1 MKTDIEIA
9 QSIPMEPIE
18 VIAAKAKIDS
28 KYLEYY
34 GKYKAKVNL
43 SINNQLETL
52 TNGHL
57 ILVTA
62 MTPTKAGEGKS
73 TTTVGLVDGLS
84 RLNKKT
90 IGCMREPSLGPVFG
104 VKGGATGG
112 GMAQVVPME
121 DINLHFT
128 GDLHAVTTANNLIS
142 AIINNVLY
150 QGNEL
155 NIDPQRILWKRAM
168 DMNDRALRSI
178 TVSQN
183 EPKAIVRE
191 DGFNITVAS
200 EIMAVLC
207 LSKDLEDLKQRI
219 GRILVAFTKDGKPV
233 TVNDLRITGSVVA
246 LLKEA
251 LKPNLV
257 QTLEKNPMFVHG
269 GPFANIA
276 HGSNSIIATRMA
288 LKLADF
294 VVTEAGFGSDLGA
307 QKFMDITAVNG
318 QFKPSAVVLVATV
331 RALKLHGHE
340 LYENLKT
347 ENLEALKAGLPN
359 LKRHTE
365 ILETYGVPFVVALN
379 RFSSDISA
387 EIKAVEDWCAE
398 KNIPFA
404 LNESWELG
412 SAGAESL
419 AQKILELMHQPNHYH
434 SIINPNTSVKDK
446 LETIAKTI
454 YGAAKIDYSDVAL
467 SQLEDIKRL
476 GLDHLNVCIAKTQSS
491 ISDDPKVL
499 GDPKGFTLK
508 IREIRLS
515 VGAGFAVAIAGP
527 IMTMPGL
534 SKDPAAY
541 HIDIDKQGK
550 ISGLF

>member
-18 VIAAKAKIDS
+18 VIASKAKIDS
-28 KYLEYY
+28 INLELY

-142 AIINNVLY
+142 AIIDNVLY

-155 NIDPQRILWKRAM
+155 NLDPERILWKRAM

-183 EPKAIVRE
+183 EPKAIVRQ

-200 EIMAVLC
+200 EVMAVLC
-207 LSKDLEDLKQRI
+207 LSKDLDDLKLRI
-219 GRILVAFTKDGKPV
+219 GRIIVAFTKDGNPV
-233 TVNDLRITGSVVA
+233 TINDLRITGSVVA
-246 LLKEA
+246 LLREA

-288 LKLADF
+288 LKLADY

-359 LKRHTE
+359 LKKHTE

-379 RFSSDISA
+379 RFSSDTPA
-387 EIKAVEDWCAE
+387 EIHAVSSWCAE
-398 KNIPFA
+398 NAVPFA
-404 LNESWELG
+404 LNESWEFG
-412 SAGAESL
+412 SSGAEAL
-419 AQKILELMHQPNHYH
+419 AVKVLELMQQPNRYH
-434 SIINPNTSVKDK
+434 SIIDPTTPVKAK
-446 LETIAKTI
+446 IETIAMTI
-454 YGAAKIDYSDVAL
+454 YGAANVEYSDVAL
-467 SQLEDIKRL
+467 NNLEDIRRL

-491 ISDDPKVL
+491 ISDDPKRL

-541 HIDIDKQGK
+541 HIDVDKQGK

>member
-18 VIAAKAKIDS
+18 VIASKAKIDNQ
-28 KYLEYY
+28 YLEFY

-43 SINNQLETL
+43 SINNQLQTL
-52 TNGHL
+52 PNGHL

-142 AIINNVLY
+142 AIIDNVLY

-155 NIDPQRILWKRAM
+155 HLDPNRILWKRAM

-183 EPKAIVRE
+183 EPKAVVRQ

-207 LSKDLEDLKQRI
+207 LSKDLEDLKLRV
-219 GRILVAFTKDGKPV
+219 GRIIVGFTTEGQPV
-233 TVNDLRITGSVVA
+233 TVNDLRVTGSVVA

-251 LKPNLV
+251 IKPNLV

-307 QKFMDITAVNG
+307 QKFMDITSVNG

-359 LKRHTE
+359 LKKHTE
-365 ILETYGVPFVVALN
+365 ILSTYGVPFVVALN
-379 RFSSDISA
+379 KFSSDTKV
-387 EIKAVEDWCAE
+387 EIEAVQHWCESHGVA
-398 KNIPFA
+398 FA
-404 LNESWELG
+404 LNESWEYG

-419 AQKILELMHQPNHYH
+419 AVKVLELIKQPNSYH
-434 SIINPNTSVKDK
+434 TILDPKDPVKTK
-446 LETIAKTI
+446 IETIAKTI
-454 YGAAKIDYSDVAL
+454 YGASAVEFSDIAL
-467 SQLEDIKRL
+467 GQLDDIRRL
-476 GLDHLNVCIAKTQSS
+476 DLEGLNVCIAKTQSS
-491 ISDDPKVL
+491 ISDDPKLL

-541 HIDIDKQGK
+541 HIDVDKQGK

>member
-9 QSIPMEPIE
+9 QSIPMESIE
-18 VIAAKAKIDS
+18 IIASKAKIDAT
-28 KYLEYY
+28 YLELY
-34 GKYKAKVNL
+34 GKYKAKINL
-43 SINNQLETL
+43 SINNQLEHL
-52 TNGHL
+52 PDGHL

-84 RLNKKT
+84 RLNKMT

-128 GDLHAVTTANNLIS
+128 GDLHAVTAANNLIS
-142 AIINNVLY
+142 AIIDNVLY

-155 NIDPQRILWKRAM
+155 NLDPERIFWKRAM

-178 TVSQN
+178 RISMN
-183 EPKAIVRE
+183 EPKAIERQ

-207 LSKDLEDLKQRI
+207 LSKDLEDLKIRI
-219 GRILVAFTKDGKPV
+219 GRIIVAFTKDGNPV
-233 TVNDLRITGSVVA
+233 TVNELRVTGSVVA

-251 LKPNLV
+251 IKPNLV

-318 QFKPSAVVLVATV
+318 QFKPSAVVLVATI
-331 RALKLHGHE
+331 RALKLHGKE
-340 LYENLKT
+340 LYENLKV
-347 ENLEALKAGLPN
+347 ENLNALAQGLPN
-359 LKRHTE
+359 LKKHTE
-365 ILETYGVPFVVALN
+365 ILATYGVPFVVALN
-379 RFSSDISA
+379 RFSSDTKA
-387 EIKAVEDWCAE
+387 EIDAVQQWCADQM
-398 KNIPFA
+398 IPFA
-404 LNESWELG
+404 LNESWEYG
-412 SAGAESL
+412 SAGAEAL
-419 AQKILELMHQPNHYH
+419 ANKVLELTKLPNTYH
-434 SIINPNTSVKDK
+434 SIINPKDSIPMK
-446 LETIAKTI
+446 IKTIAKTI
-454 YGAAKIDYSDVAL
+454 YGASAVEYSDVAL
-467 SQLEDIKRL
+467 RQLEDINRL
-476 GLDHLNVCIAKTQSS
+476 NLNELNVCIAKTQAS
-491 ISDDPKVL
+491 ISDDPKRL
-499 GDPKGFTLK
+499 GDPKGFILK

-515 VGAGFAVAIAGP
+515 TGAGFAVAIAGP

-541 HIDIDKQGK
+541 HIDVDKQGK

>member
-9 QSIPMEPIE
+9 QSTPMESIE
-18 VIAAKAKIDS
+18 VIASKAKIDS
-28 KYLEYY
+28 KYLEFY
-34 GKYKAKVNL
+34 GKYKAKINL
-43 SINNQLETL
+43 SINQQMESLP
-52 TNGHL
+52 NGHL

-84 RLNKKT
+84 RLNKMT

-142 AIINNVLY
+142 AIIDNVLY

-155 NIDPQRILWKRAM
+155 NLDPERILWKRSM

-183 EPKAIVRE
+183 EPKAIVRQ

-207 LSKDLEDLKQRI
+207 LSKDLDDLKTRI
-219 GRILVAFTKDGKPV
+219 GRILVAFTKDGQPV

-246 LLKEA
+246 LLREA

-276 HGSNSIIATRMA
+276 HGSNSIIATRLA
-288 LKLADF
+288 LKLADY

-307 QKFMDITAVNG
+307 QKFMDITSPTG
-318 QFKPSAVVLVATV
+318 QFKPSAVVLVATI
-331 RALKLHGHE
+331 RALKLHGNE

-347 ENLEALKAGLPN
+347 ENLEALTRGLPN

-365 ILETYGVPFVVALN
+365 ILSTYGVPFVVALN
-379 RFSSDISA
+379 RFSSDTKA
-387 EIKAVEDWCAE
+387 EIEVVAKWCESNA
-398 KNIPFA
+398 IPFA
-404 LNESWELG
+404 LNESWEYG
-412 SAGAESL
+412 SVGAEIL
-419 AQKILELMHQPNHYH
+419 AHKVLDLTKQANTYH
-434 SIINPNTSVKDK
+434 SIISDKDSVKTK
-446 LETIAKTI
+446 IETIAKTI
-454 YGAAKIDYSDVAL
+454 YGASDVEFSELAQ
-467 SQLEDIKRL
+467 SQLEDIRRL
-476 GLDHLNVCIAKTQSS
+476 NLDQLNVCIAKTQSS
-491 ISDDPKVL
+491 LSDDPKRL
-499 GDPKGFTLK
+499 GDPSGFVLK

-515 VGAGFAVAIAGP
+515 VGAGFAVAIAGTM
-527 IMTMPGL
+527 MTMPGL

-541 HIDIDKQGK
+541 HIDVDKQGK

>member
-9 QSIPMEPIE
+9 QSTPMESIE
-18 VIAAKAKIDS
+18 VIASKAKIDS
-28 KYLEYY
+28 KYLEFY
-34 GKYKAKVNL
+34 GKYKAKINL
-43 SINNQLETL
+43 SINGQLESL
-52 TNGHL
+52 PNGHL

-84 RLNKKT
+84 RLNKMT

-142 AIINNVLY
+142 AIIDNVLY

-155 NIDPQRILWKRAM
+155 NLDPERILWKRSM

-183 EPKAIVRE
+183 EPKAIVRQ

-207 LSKDLEDLKQRI
+207 LSKDLDDLKTRI
-219 GRILVAFTKDGKPV
+219 GRILVAFTKDGKAIS
-233 TVNDLRITGSVVA
+233 VNDLRITGSVVA

-276 HGSNSIIATRMA
+276 HGSNSIIATRLA
-288 LKLADF
+288 LKLADY

-307 QKFMDITAVNG
+307 QKFMDITSPTG

-331 RALKLHGHE
+331 RALKLHGNE

-347 ENLEALKAGLPN
+347 ENLEALHKGLPN

-365 ILETYGVPFVVALN
+365 ILSTYGVPFVVALN
-379 RFSSDISA
+379 RFSTDTKA
-387 EIKAVEDWCAE
+387 EIDAVSKWCESNA
-398 KNIPFA
+398 IPFA
-404 LNESWELG
+404 LNESWEYG
-412 SAGAESL
+412 SVGAETL
-419 AQKILELMHQPNHYH
+419 AHKVLDLTKQANTYH
-434 SIINPNTSVKDK
+434 SIVSDKDTIRTK
-446 LETIAKTI
+446 IETIAKTI
-454 YGAAKIDYSDVAL
+454 YGASDVEFSDLAL
-467 SQLEDIKRL
+467 SQLEDIRHL
-476 GLDHLNVCIAKTQSS
+476 GLDYLNVCIAKTQSS
-491 ISDDPKVL
+491 LSDDPKRLCDPSGFVL
-499 GDPKGFTLK
+499 KV
-508 IREIRLS
+508 REIRLS
-515 VGAGFAVAIAGP
+515 VGAGFAVAIAGT

-541 HIDIDKQGK
+541 HIDVDKQGK
-550 ISGLF
+550 ITGLF